1 MGYMSDS
8 MATFIHTADLHLGR
22 QLYGERLLEDQRVV
36 LNQLADLVAQR
47 RPTAVLIAG
56 DVYDRSVPPAEAVE
70 LLDDLVVRVASELQ
84 TPVVMIPG
92 NHDSADRLGF
102 GAKLL
107 GAGRLHTIG
116 QLDTQINPVVL
127 HDDHGEIA
135 IFPIPFL
142 EPPRVREVTGDEQV
156 GDQQTAWAAVLRQV
170 RAAAGQR
177 RTVLVGHAF
186 VQGGSVSES
195 ERPLSIGGADTID
208 AGLFSGI
215 HYVALGHL
223 HQAQSVG
230 SDRVQYSGS
239 PLKYSLSEL
248 SHNKAFTVVE
258 MDAAG
263 DIQIERVP
271 IQARRDLR
279 RVTGQLS
286 ELLAAGAQGPA
297 EDYVVVQLEDKGPVH
312 EPMARIREIYPN
324 ALHIERTQTTAS
336 TPGRFAGRDHRV
348 VGLQQHFSDFFT
360 AVTGESMSPDEA
372 ALLSEVLS
380 DLDARETSA

>member
-1 MGYMSDS
+1 

-36 LNQLADLVAQR
+36 LDQLATLVAER
-47 RPTAVLIAG
+47 KPTALLIAG
-56 DVYDRSVPPAEAVE
+56 DVYDRSVPPAEAVD
-70 LLDDLVVRVASELQ
+70 LLDELVVRVAGELE

-102 GAKLL
+102 GARLM
-107 GAGRLHTIG
+107 GAGRLHIAGQIG
-116 QLDTQINPVVL
+116 AEISEILLQDE
-127 HDDHGEIA
+127 HGEIA
-135 IFPIPFL
+135 VFAVPFL
-142 EPPRVREVTGDEQV
+142 EPPRVREVTGKDEV
-156 GDQQTAWAAVLRQV
+156 RDQQTAWAAVLEQV
-170 RAAAGQR
+170 RAAAGDR

-230 SDRVQYSGS
+230 SERVQYSGS

-248 SHNKAFTVVE
+248 GHSKAFTVIE
-258 MDAAG
+258 MDGAG
-263 DIQIERVP
+263 AVRTERVP

-279 RVTGQLS
+279 RITGTLQ
-286 ELLAAGAQGPA
+286 EILAEGPVGPA
-297 EDYVVVQLEDKGPVH
+297 EDYVVVALEDTGPVH
-312 EPMARIREIYPN
+312 EPMARLREIYPN
-324 ALHIERTQTTAS
+324 ALHIERTQAAAS
-336 TPGRFAGRDHRV
+336 TPGRFAGKDHRAV
-348 VGLQQHFSDFFT
+348 DLASHFSDFFAAVSGEPMT
-360 AVTGESMSPDEA
+360 AAES
-372 ALLSEVLS
+372 ALLTEVLGT
-380 DLDARETSA
+380 LGAEEKIA